1 MRLAVRHG
9 YLSPDTGAEVPS
21 QCSICTGTAQAVS
34 AVEQVRFQFP
44 GGVSLGLYIY
54 GRDGGLR
61 RYVEPQPSPLY
72 YAFPEDGLY
81 RLSTPAW
88 TEEQIRLADFYI
100 DAESG
105 AWAEEVRLQN
115 GFTLAG
121 DRAGVVL
128 RQEGDDPLDVLR
140 ICPDAAPVEVRG
152 EGIYQGGQ
160 PLLRS
165 DGDCLGIRVLTAVEY
180 AALETAGELRGDTLY
195 FVG

>member
-1 MRLAVRHG
+1 MRLAFRHG
-9 YLSPDTGAEVPS
+9 YLSPVSGADVPS
-21 QCSICTGTAQAVS
+21 QFSICTETAQAVS

-44 GGVSLGLYIY
+44 GGVALGLYIY
-54 GRDGGLR
+54 NRDGGLR
-61 RYVEPQPSPLY
+61 RYVEPQPSPVY
-72 YAFPEDGLY
+72 YAFSEDGLY
-81 RLSTPAW
+81 RLSTPEW
-88 TEEQIRLADFYI
+88 TEEQVRLRDFYI
-100 DAESG
+100 EAESG

-121 DRAGVVL
+121 DREGVVL
-128 RQEGDDPLDVLR
+128 RQEGAVPREALR
-140 ICPDAAPVEVRG
+140 VCPDAAPVEVRG

-180 AALETAGELRGDTLY
+180 AALEAAGELRNDTLY